1 MATHQ
6 FDHLSLVVSDAE
18 LSLQGLTRSIQVG
31 SVDMQQGA
39 LYARDLSGALSVL
52 GLDTAAS
59 LVEDVARQLTL
70 GQPSVLDVAQGL
82 LPNVASALKDI
93 QLGQILE
100 PDEQLKVFG
109 PWASRLQVL
118 VSRDTASLSSFEAVA
133 PKSTHAHLLGQAD
146 PGFKAMRMK
155 GLSLIQN
162 ARIVNQRDDE
172 RTVVQMDA
180 LLSELQDWTL
190 RVGQVPLSQLFP
202 MSAQAM
208 QDVWLD
214 SPLLDLLDPLRELG
228 AQAGSIQA
236 QSRSLTIYMDWLGLN
251 LSNEDFQKLGQCMS
265 AVAGHV
271 KRLPDGYRLVFP
283 CSLSRMRMTP
293 FVQNGQR
300 YAVGSGQ
307 FIQFDPHAD
316 GTGFAGLLTVCSG
329 LANQTL
335 QVERVLPAQNMNI
348 FAVPPDI
355 PKPER
360 VSGVALDAMGEIYYC
375 LSMA

>member
-133 PKSTHAHLLGQAD
+133 PKSTQAHLLGQAD

-251 LSNEDFQKLGQCMS
+251 LSNDEFQKLGQCMS

>member
-18 LSLQGLTRSIQVG
+18 LSLEGLKRSIQVG

-39 LYARDLSGALSVL
+39 LHARDLAGALSVL

-59 LVEDVARQLTL
+59 LLDDVARQLTL
-70 GQPSVLDVAQGL
+70 GQPSVLDVALGL

-100 PDEQLKVFG
+100 PDAQLKVLG

-118 VSRDTASLSSFEAVA
+118 VSRDIASLSSFEAVT
-133 PKSTHAHLLGQAD
+133 PKSAQAQLLGPSD

-162 ARIVNQRDDE
+162 ARIANQRDDE

-190 RVGQVPLSQLFP
+190 RIGQVPLSQLFP
-202 MSAQAM
+202 LSASAM

-214 SPLLDLLDPLRELG
+214 SNVLDLLDPLREWG
-228 AQAGSIQA
+228 SQAGSIQA

-251 LSNEDFQKLGQCMS
+251 LSKEVFQQLGQCMS
-265 AVAGHV
+265 NVLGHV

-293 FVQNGQR
+293 YVQNGQR

-307 FIQFDPHAD
+307 FIQFDPDAN
-316 GTGFAGLLTVCSG
+316 GTGLSGTLTVCSG
-329 LANQTL
+329 LANQSF

-348 FAVPPDI
+348 FAVPSDVPN
-355 PKPER
+355 PEG
-360 VSGVALDAMGEIYYC
+360 VSGVALDAMGEIYHC
-375 LSMA
+375 LNIA

>member
-109 PWASRLQVL
+109 PWSSRLQVL

-133 PKSTHAHLLGQAD
+133 PKSTHAQLLGQGD

-180 LLSELQDWTL
+180 LLSEMQDWTL

-202 MSAQAM
+202 LSAQAM

-251 LSNEDFQKLGQCMS
+251 LSNEDFQKLGQCM
-265 AVAGHV
+265 AAAAGHV
-271 KRLPDGYRLVFP
+271 KRLADGYRLVFP
-283 CSLSRMRMTP
+283 CSLSRMRITP
-293 FVQNGQR
+293 YVQNGQR

-316 GTGFAGLLTVCSG
+316 GTGLAGLLTVCSG

-355 PKPER
+355 PKPEG
-360 VSGVALDAMGEIYYC
+360 VSGVALNAMGEIYYC

>member
-18 LSLQGLTRSIQVG
+18 HSLEGLTRSIQVG

-100 PDEQLKVFG
+100 PDAQLKVFG

-133 PKSTHAHLLGQAD
+133 PKSAQVQLLGQGD

-202 MSAQAM
+202 LSTQAM
-208 QDVWLD
+208 QEVWLD
-214 SPLLDLLDPLRELG
+214 SSLLDLLDPLRELG

-251 LSNEDFQKLGQCMS
+251 LSNEEFQKLGHCMA

-271 KRLPDGYRLVFP
+271 KRLADGYRLVFP

-293 FVQNGQR
+293 YVQNGVR
-300 YAVGSGQ
+300 YAVGAGQ

-316 GTGFAGLLTVCSG
+316 GTGFAGLLTLCSG
-329 LANQTL
+329 LANQSL

-355 PKPER
+355 PKPEG

-375 LSMA
+375 LSMT

>member
-100 PDEQLKVFG
+100 PDAQLKVFG

-133 PKSTHAHLLGQAD
+133 PKSAQVQLLGHGD

-202 MSAQAM
+202 LSAQAM

-214 SPLLDLLDPLRELG
+214 STLLDLLDPLRELG

-251 LSNEDFQKLGQCMS
+251 LSNEDFQKLGQCMA
-265 AVAGHV
+265 AVAGHA
-271 KRLPDGYRLVFP
+271 KRLADGYRLVFP

-293 FVQNGQR
+293 YVQNGVR
-300 YAVGSGQ
+300 YAVGAGQ

-316 GTGFAGLLTVCSG
+316 GTGFAGLLTLCSG

-355 PKPER
+355 PKPEG
-360 VSGVALDAMGEIYYC
+360 VSGVALDAMGEIYFC

>member
-133 PKSTHAHLLGQAD
+133 PKSTQTQQLGQAD

-271 KRLPDGYRLVFP
+271 KRLPEGYRLVFP

-293 FVQNGQR
+293 YVQNGQR

-355 PKPER
+355 PKPEG

>member
-1 MATHQ
+1 MATRQ

-18 LSLQGLTRSIQVG
+18 LSLQGLIRSIQVG

-59 LVEDVARQLTL
+59 LIEDIARQLTL

-82 LPNVASALKDI
+82 LPHVASAIKDI
-93 QLGQILE
+93 QLGHVPE
-100 PDEQLKVFG
+100 PDAQLTVFG
-109 PWASRLQVL
+109 PWSSRLQVL

-133 PKSTHAHLLGQAD
+133 PKTGHTQILGLSD
-146 PGFKAMRMK
+146 PGFKALRMK
-155 GLSLIQN
+155 GLNLIQN

-180 LLSELQDWTL
+180 LLSELQDWSL

-202 MSAQAM
+202 LSAQAM

-214 SPLLDLLDPLRELG
+214 SSVLDLLDPLRDLG
-228 AQAGSIQA
+228 VQAGSIQA
-236 QSRSLTIYMDWLGLN
+236 QSRSLTIYMEWLGVN
-251 LSNEDFQKLGQCMS
+251 LSSDEFQQLGQCLS
-265 AVAGHV
+265 TASGHV
-271 KRLPDGYRLVFP
+271 KRLADGYRLVFP

-293 FVQNGQR
+293 YLQNGQR
-300 YAVGSGQ
+300 FAVGAGQ
-307 FIQFDPHAD
+307 FIQFDPHAE
-316 GTGFAGLLTVCSG
+316 GSGFAGTLNVCSG
-329 LANQTL
+329 LSTRTL
-335 QVERVLPAQNMNI
+335 QVDRVLPAQNMNL
-348 FAVPPDI
+348 FEVPHNI
-355 PKPER
+355 PTPEG

-375 LSMA
+375 LNMA

>member
-18 LSLQGLTRSIQVG
+18 LSLQGLSRSIQVG

-82 LPNVASALKDI
+82 LPLVGSALKDI
-93 QLGQILE
+93 QLGHIAE
-100 PDEQLKVFG
+100 PDAQLKVFG
-109 PWASRLQVL
+109 PWSSRLQVL
-118 VSRDTASLSSFEAVA
+118 VSRDSASLSSFEAVA
-133 PKSTHAHLLGQAD
+133 PKAGHGQLFSPSD
-146 PGFKAMRMK
+146 PGFKAMRLK

-180 LLSELQDWTL
+180 LLSELQDWAL
-190 RVGQVPLSQLFP
+190 RLGQVPLSQLFP
-202 MSAQAM
+202 LSAQAM
-208 QDVWLD
+208 QDVWVD
-214 SPLLDLLDPLRELG
+214 AKLLDLLDPLRDVG

-236 QSRSLTIYMDWLGLN
+236 QSRSLTIYMDWLGMNLN
-251 LSNEDFQKLGQCMS
+251 NDEFQQLGQCMA
-265 AVAGHV
+265 AVSGHV
-271 KRLPDGYRLVFP
+271 KRLAEGYRLVFP

-293 FVQNGQR
+293 YFQNGQR
-300 YAVGSGQ
+300 FAVGAGQ
-307 FIQFDPHAD
+307 FIQFDPHAE
-316 GTGFAGLLTVCSG
+316 GSGYAGLLTLCSG
-329 LANQTL
+329 LATQTL
-335 QVERVLPAQNMNI
+335 EVERVLPAQNMNI
-348 FAVPPDI
+348 FEVPQDVA
-355 PKPER
+355 KPEG
-360 VSGVALDAMGEIYYC
+360 VSGVALDALGEIYLC
-375 LSMA
+375 LKIA

>member
-133 PKSTHAHLLGQAD
+133 PKSTQAQLLGQAD

-236 QSRSLTIYMDWLGLN
+236 QSRSLTIYMDWLGLK
-251 LSNEDFQKLGQCMS
+251 LSNDEFQKLRQCMS

-355 PKPER
+355 PKPEG

>member
-6 FDHLSLVVSDAE
+6 YDHLSLVISDAE
-18 LSLQGLTRSIQVG
+18 LSLEGLNRSVQVG
-31 SVDMQQGA
+31 SIDMQQGA

-59 LVEDVARQLTL
+59 LIEDIARQLTL

-82 LPNVASALKDI
+82 LPHVTSTLKDI
-93 QLGQILE
+93 QLGHVPE
-100 PDEQLKVFG
+100 PDSQLKVFG

-133 PKSTHAHLLGQAD
+133 PKQGQAQTLSPAD

-155 GLSLIQN
+155 GLNLIQN

-180 LLSELQDWTL
+180 MLSELQDWAL

-202 MSAQAM
+202 LSAQAM
-208 QDVWLD
+208 QDVWID
-214 SPLLDLLDPLRELG
+214 SNLLELLDPLRDLG

-236 QSRSLTIYMDWLGLN
+236 QSRSLTIYMEWLGLN
-251 LSNEDFQKLGQCMS
+251 LTGDEYQQLGQCVA
-265 AVAGHV
+265 AVSGHV

-293 FVQNGQR
+293 YIQRGKR
-300 YAVGSGQ
+300 YAVGAGQ
-307 FIQFDPHAD
+307 FIQFDPNPD
-316 GTGFAGLLTVCSG
+316 GAGQAGTLTVSTG
-329 LANQTL
+329 LASRIL

-348 FAVPPDI
+348 FEVPPDI
-355 PKPER
+355 PKPMG

-375 LSMA
+375 QSNY

>member
-133 PKSTHAHLLGQAD
+133 PKSTQAQLLGQAD

-251 LSNEDFQKLGQCMS
+251 LSNDEFQKLGQCMS

-293 FVQNGQR
+293 YIQNGQR

-307 FIQFDPHAD
+307 FIQFDPHSD
-316 GTGFAGLLTVCSG
+316 GTGFAGLLTLCSG

-355 PKPER
+355 PKPEG

>member
-133 PKSTHAHLLGQAD
+133 PKSTQAQLLGQAD

-251 LSNEDFQKLGQCMS
+251 LSNDEFQKLGQCMS

-293 FVQNGQR
+293 YVQNGQR

-355 PKPER
+355 PKPEG

>member
-133 PKSTHAHLLGQAD
+133 PKSTQAQLLGQAD

-208 QDVWLD
+208 HDVWLD

-293 FVQNGQR
+293 YVQNGQR

-307 FIQFDPHAD
+307 FIQFDPHAE

-355 PKPER
+355 PKPEG

>member
-82 LPNVASALKDI
+82 LPNVASTLKDI
-93 QLGQILE
+93 QLGHILE

-109 PWASRLQVL
+109 PWSSRLQVL

-133 PKSTHAHLLGQAD
+133 PKSTTAQLLGQGD

-202 MSAQAM
+202 LSAQAM

-214 SPLLDLLDPLRELG
+214 STLLDLLDPLRELG

-251 LSNEDFQKLGQCMS
+251 LSNEDFQKLGQCMTG
-265 AVAGHV
+265 VAGHV

-293 FVQNGQR
+293 YVQNGQR

-355 PKPER
+355 PKPEG

>member
-18 LSLQGLTRSIQVG
+18 LSLEGLTRSIQGG

-59 LVEDVARQLTL
+59 LLDDVARQLTL
-70 GQPSVLDVAQGL
+70 GQPSVLDVALGL

-100 PDEQLKVFG
+100 PDAQLKVLG

-118 VSRDTASLSSFEAVA
+118 VSRDTASLSSFEAVT
-133 PKSTHAHLLGQAD
+133 PKSTQAQLLGPSD

-190 RVGQVPLSQLFP
+190 RIGQVPLSQLFP
-202 MSAQAM
+202 LSAQAM

-214 SPLLDLLDPLRELG
+214 STVLDLLDPLREWG
-228 AQAGSIQA
+228 TQAGSIQA
-236 QSRSLTIYMDWLGLN
+236 QSRSLTIHMDWLGLN
-251 LSNEDFQKLGQCMS
+251 LSNEEFQQLGQCMS
-265 AVAGHV
+265 NVLGHV

-293 FVQNGQR
+293 YVQNGQR

-307 FIQFDPHAD
+307 FIQFDPD
-316 GTGFAGLLTVCSG
+316 SNGTGLSGTLTVCSG
-329 LANQTL
+329 LANQSF
-335 QVERVLPAQNMNI
+335 QVARVLPAQNMNI
-348 FAVPPDI
+348 FAVPSDVPN
-355 PKPER
+355 PAG

-375 LSMA
+375 LNIV

>member
-133 PKSTHAHLLGQAD
+133 PKSTQAQLLGQAD

-180 LLSELQDWTL
+180 LLSELQDWAL

-293 FVQNGQR
+293 YVQNGQR

-355 PKPER
+355 PKPEG